1 VEGHFQIETSTLG
14 ERVDLRLMGELDLAS
29 CPAFEAELDNVPDTT
44 EIIVDLRELA
54 FIDSTGI
61 SALVR
66 AHQRWQQA
74 GGSLTVVTRG
84 EGQVYGL
91 LQLTGLHERLGAP
104 ATAD

>member
-1 VEGHFQIETSTLG
+1 VEGHFQIETSTVD
-14 ERVDLRLMGELDLAS
+14 ERAELRLMGELDLAS
-29 CPAFEAELDNVPDTT
+29 SPAFEAELDKVPETA

-66 AHQRWQQA
+66 AHQRSQQA
-74 GGSLTVVTRG
+74 GGSLTVVTSG
-84 EGQVYGL
+84 EGQVFGL
-91 LQLTGLHERLGAP
+91 LQLTGLHERLGAS